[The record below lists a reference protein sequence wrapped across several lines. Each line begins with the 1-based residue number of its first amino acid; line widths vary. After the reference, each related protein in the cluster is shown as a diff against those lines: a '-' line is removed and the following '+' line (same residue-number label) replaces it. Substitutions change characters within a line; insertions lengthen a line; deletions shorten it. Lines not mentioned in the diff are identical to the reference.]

1 MGPGKMTLLT
11 SIRWKETIIN
21 MKFNE
26 QFNKYMEEANIERL
40 AKQDPR
46 EEYEDELDKKEAYKA
61 SLMRQDEEPEDEI
74 DPLTDPRFQ
83 HALDI
88 LEDLQAR
95 SPEMFEK
102 FVTRLMDLV
111 DYKKGVS
118 L

>member
-1 MGPGKMTLLT
+1 
-11 SIRWKETIIN
+11 
-21 MKFNE
+21 
-26 QFNKYMEEANIERL
+26 MEEADIERL

-46 EEYEDELDKKEAYKA
+46 EEYEDELDKKEAYKD
-61 SLMRQDEEPEDEI
+61 SLLRRGEEEEDI
-74 DPLTDPRFQ
+74 DPLTDPMFQ
-83 HALDI
+83 QALDI

-95 SPEMFEK
+95 SPDKFEK

>member
-1 MGPGKMTLLT
+1 
-11 SIRWKETIIN
+11 
-21 MKFNE
+21 
-26 QFNKYMEEANIERL
+26 MEEADIERL

-61 SLMRQDEEPEDEI
+61 SLMRSDEPEDEI
-74 DPLTDPRFQ
+74 DPLTDPMFQ
-83 HALDI
+83 KALDI

-95 SPEMFEK
+95 SPDKFEK

-111 DYKKGVS
+111 DYRKGVS

>member
-1 MGPGKMTLLT
+1 
-11 SIRWKETIIN
+11 
-21 MKFNE
+21 
-26 QFNKYMEEANIERL
+26 MEEADVERL

-46 EEYEDELDKKEAYKA
+46 EVYDDELDKKEAYKS
-61 SLMRQDEEPEDEI
+61 SLMRQDEEPEEDI

-83 HALDI
+83 EALDI

-102 FVTRLMDLV
+102 FVTRLMDIV